1 MNAFTRIAYD
11 HFGTALLVSGE
22 RDQFECVV
30 ERITASDS
38 SIDLFDM
45 LPPSTVQTISDRIDR
60 QLSAEARQHNVE
72 AHHDRVM
79 ADPMRYWLTA

>member
-60 QLSAEARQHNVE
+60 QLSAEARQQR
-72 AHHDRVM
+72 A
-79 ADPMRYWLTA
+79 MRNCVFSMMSLGPVRLPF